1 MAGQRLMISLPAPT
15 ELTRLCVLPFKN
27 SNWIDGVLLT
37 VPAVH
42 FFLHS
47 LLLVRDHVKMVEE
60 EWLYYGAF
68 KCYPKERIVLY
79 VLQIWL
85 LFLIITLF
93 KALEDE
99 EEILDDENE

>member
-1 MAGQRLMISLPAPT
+1 M
-15 ELTRLCVLPFKN
+15 PFQK
-27 SNWIDGVLLT
+27 SWINGVLLA
-37 VPAVH
+37 VPAVQ
-42 FFLHS
+42 FFLHP
-47 LLLVRDHVKMVEE
+47 LFLVRDHVKMVEE

-68 KCYPKERIVLY
+68 QSYPKKRIVFD

-93 KALEDE
+93 KALKDE

>member
-1 MAGQRLMISLPAPT
+1 
-15 ELTRLCVLPFKN
+15 
-27 SNWIDGVLLT
+27 
-37 VPAVH
+37 
-42 FFLHS
+42 
-47 LLLVRDHVKMVEE
+47 MVEE

-68 KCYPKERIVLY
+68 QSYPKKRIVFD

-93 KALEDE
+93 KALKDE